1 MSIASVPSSSFRKQQ
16 FHGFQR
22 EREQHCEQQQQQQQ
36 QQYTQQG
43 QLLESVNRHKE
54 RVLNASLRVEVL
66 ECQIREE
73 VEKLIS
79 LIGSSSSCS
88 SSHSIVSISSSHQ
101 MIDKDDYNT
110 GSSSSSCCS
119 HSILSNC
126 SSHRTINR
134 DDHNNNNPHIHQL
147 EANILQLEN
156 DLLTEQRTLAEYEK
170 LYQVSLE
177 RTKQQW
183 KQQIEEHQRRF
194 RVCYRAVPHHTRS
207 ESL

>member
-1 MSIASVPSSSFRKQQ
+1 MSIASVPSSSFREQQ
-16 FHGFQR
+16 FHGFQQ
-22 EREQHCEQQQQQQQ
+22 REQHCEQQQQQC
-36 QQYTQQG
+36 TQQ

-54 RVLNASLRVEVL
+54 RVLTASLRVEVL

-73 VEKLIS
+73 VEKLFT
-79 LIGSSSSCS
+79 LIGSSSPCCT
-88 SSHSIVSISSSHQ
+88 SHSIVSISLSTQ
-101 MIDKDDYNT
+101 TIDKDDYNT
-110 GSSSSSCCS
+110 ASSSSCCP
-119 HSILSNC
+119 HSIVSNC
-126 SSHRTINR
+126 SSQRTINR
-134 DDHNNNNPHIHQL
+134 DDYNTNNPNIHQL

-177 RTKQQW
+177 RTKQRW

-194 RVCYRAVPHHTRS
+194 RVCYRAVPHHGRS